1 MSNKFEKRNNAILI
15 LIVFA
20 SIVLFGVL
28 YEKNRLAVET
38 SAVEI
43 SNSLENW
50 NLDNSTINGRP
61 LIEDKGIYEEKP
73 NSSIYDVYISVFPTK
88 NENGETIDFSAFGKH
103 SSRDHTYNPTLDCN
117 IQIVNEDEKLDPLL
131 SLDQK
136 NATIRV
142 RGNSSRGD
150 TYKSYKVKLSN
161 EAGSF
166 LGQTNLNINKHSEDI
181 TKIATK
187 LETDL
192 LTKMDHILSYRTYF
206 MRVWIRDASLP
217 EEEQEFKYYGLYT
230 EIEQPNKTYLEARG
244 LSSNAS
250 MYKARDFS
258 FALSDVLKDVD
269 DPGYNVEEFETVL
282 TIREAD
288 SHEKLIE
295 MLTAVNDT
303 TTDFKTVFETY
314 FNEDNY
320 LTWLA
325 FNLLMGNNDIIN
337 HNFIIYSPENSKTWY
352 FIPWDFDGTLRF
364 GEYESSLMKL
374 PDSLRGIQKL
384 NQSVLH
390 RRYLR
395 MDGSIEKI
403 ENKMRELLESTVTR
417 ENVTAIVN
425 AYKPVLEKT
434 MMLSP
439 DIELLDMPPNEL
451 LPYLDSLYDGILS
464 NYEMFETSIQ
474 YPAPMY
480 VSKPEKLENGA
491 LKFAWNPSY
500 SYQGRPVTYNISI
513 FTDYYMTQQVFDIKN
528 IAETSYVKQDGLPS
542 GTYYLKVTAVDSDG
556 NEQLSMERFETMLT
570 AVRGYNVNGLLEFVV
585 E

>member
-1 MSNKFEKRNNAILI
+1 MSNKFERRNNMILV
-15 LIVFA
+15 LVVFA
-20 SIVLFGVL
+20 CVVIFGVL
-28 YEKNRLAVET
+28 YVKNRIPVEA
-38 SAVEI
+38 SAEV
-43 SNSLENW
+43 SNSLEDW
-50 NLDNSTINGRP
+50 NLDVSSLNGRA
-61 LIEDKGIYEEKP
+61 LREDKGIYDEKP
-73 NSSIYDVYISVFPTK
+73 DNTIYDVYLSVFPTK
-88 NENGETIDFSAFGKH
+88 DENGDMIDFSAFAKH

-117 IQIVNEDEKLDPLL
+117 IQIVKEDEKLDPLL

-136 NATIRV
+136 NAIIRV

-150 TYKSYKVKLSN
+150 TYKSYKVKLKD

-166 LGQTNLNINKHSEDI
+166 FGQTNLNINKHSEDI

-192 LTKMDHILSYRTYF
+192 LTQVDNILSYRTYF

-217 EEEQEFKYYGLYT
+217 KEQQKFEYYGLYT
-230 EIEQPNKTYLEARG
+230 EIEQPNKTYLEVRG
-244 LSSNAS
+244 LNSNAS

-269 DPGYNVEEFETVL
+269 DPGYNEEEFETVL
-282 TIREAD
+282 TIREGN

-295 MLTAVNDT
+295 MLTAVNDET
-303 TTDFKTVFETY
+303 ADFKTVFDTY

-337 HNFIIYSPENSKTWY
+337 HNFIIYNPENSKTWY
-352 FIPWDFDGTLRF
+352 FVPWDFDGTLRF

-374 PDSLRGIQKL
+374 PASLRGVQKL

-395 MDGSIEKI
+395 LDGSIEKI
-403 ENKMRELLESTVTR
+403 EKKMQELLDTAITR
-417 ENVTAIVN
+417 ERVTANIN

-434 MMLSP
+434 MALHP
-439 DIELLDMPPNEL
+439 DIELLDMPPNEFF
-451 LPYLDSLYDGILS
+451 PYLDSLYDGILS

-480 VSKPEKLENGA
+480 VAKPETLENGA
-491 LKFAWNPSY
+491 LKIAWNPSY

-513 FTDYYMTQQVFDIKN
+513 YTDFYMTQQIYSKNN
-528 IAETSYVKQDGLPS
+528 IAETSFIKQDGLPA
-542 GTYYLKVTAVDSDG
+542 GTYYLKVTAVDSEG

-570 AVRGYNVNGLLEFVV
+570 AVKGYNVNGLLEFTV

>member
-1 MSNKFEKRNNAILI
+1 MNKFEKRSSLILGSVVLVCIVIFGILYAKNAIP
-15 LIVFA
+15 VEEPET
-20 SIVLFGVL
+20 V
-28 YEKNRLAVET
+28 EKNSMSDWTVEK
-38 SAVEI
+38 
-43 SNSLENW
+43 SL
-50 NLDNSTINGRP
+50 INGRT
-61 LIEDKGIYEEKP
+61 LVEDKGIYDETP
-73 NSSIYDVYISVFPTK
+73 NNNIYDVYISVFPTK
-88 NENGETIDFSAFGKH
+88 DGKGDIIDFSAFSKH
-103 SSRDHTYNPTLDCN
+103 ASRDHTYNPVLDCN

-131 SLDQK
+131 ALDQK

-150 TYKSYKVKLSN
+150 TYKSYKVKLDN
-161 EAGSF
+161 EAGTF
-166 LGQTNLNINKHSEDI
+166 FGQTNLNINKHSEDV

-192 LTKMDHILSYRTYF
+192 LTKIDNILSYRTYF
-206 MRVWIRDASLP
+206 MRIWIRDASRP
-217 EEEQEFKYYGLYT
+217 KEDQEFRYYGLYT

-258 FALSDVLKDVD
+258 FSLSDVLRDVD
-269 DPGYNVEEFETVL
+269 DPKYNEEEFETVL

-288 SHEKLIE
+288 DHKKLLE
-295 MLTAVNDT
+295 MLKAVNDE
-303 TTDFKTVFETY
+303 TTDFRTVFETY

-337 HNFIIYSPENSKTWY
+337 HNFIIYSPENSNTWY
-352 FIPWDFDGTLRF
+352 FVPWDFDGTLRF

-374 PDSLRGIQKL
+374 PPSLKGIQKL
-384 NQSVLH
+384 NQSVIH

-395 MDGSIEKI
+395 LNGSIEKI
-403 ENKMRELLESTVTR
+403 ENKMKELLDSSITR
-417 ENVTAIVN
+417 ENVTANIN

-434 MMLSP
+434 QMLYP
-439 DIELLDMPPNEL
+439 DVELLDMAPDEL
-451 LPYLDSLYDGILS
+451 LKYLDTLYDGILS
-464 NYEMFETSIQ
+464 NYEMFKVSAE

-480 VSKPEKLENGA
+480 VSKPEQQENGA

-500 SYQGRPVTYNISI
+500 SYQGRPITYNISV
-513 FTDYYMTQQVFDIKN
+513 FADYQMTQKIFEQSN
-528 IAETSYVKQDGLPS
+528 IAETTFTKTDGLPS
-542 GTYYLKVTAVDSDG
+542 GTYYLKVTAVDSVG

-570 AVRGYNVNGLLEFVV
+570 AVKGYNVNGLLEFVV